1 VWKHRNELIDMVKRF
16 RSKEVP
22 VVRNPQT
29 CRFCGAVYY
38 GPYYGPLVWCPKCGR
53 RQDTGKIV
61 KSPQRKLSAS
71 EIHELRPKMPFGM
84 NPKRFIDSSK
94 ASEGMERSE
103 REREIN
109 RWLKEI
115 KTVEPYERVKV
126 LERLYRE
133 TKKYPEMVGIFREV
147 VIRGN
152 FLIELDELKKRLEG
166 PFRRGTTRKGVN
178 PLSLYQSFHG
188 NPPAKTRMVNLPVPK
203 KGQKLVKVGR
213 LTHVIYSPEWPSR
226 HSGSHYEHA
235 FGDTGTRMLPD
246 KPILA
251 TDEKGEHLF
260 IIPDRAKPRF
270 TNRGII
276 A

>member
-1 VWKHRNELIDMVKRF
+1 
-16 RSKEVP
+16 
-22 VVRNPQT
+22 
-29 CRFCGAVYY
+29 
-38 GPYYGPLVWCPKCGR
+38 
-53 RQDTGKIV
+53 
-61 KSPQRKLSAS
+61 
-71 EIHELRPKMPFGM
+71 MPFGM
-84 NPKRFIDSSK
+84 NPKRFIDSSR

-103 REREIN
+103 REKEIN

-203 KGQKLVKVGR
+203 KGQKLVKIGR
-213 LTHVIYSPEWPSR
+213 LTHVTYNPELPSKR
-226 HSGSHYEHA
+226 AGSHYEHA
-235 FGDTGTRMLPD
+235 FGDTGTKILPD

-251 TDEKGEHLF
+251 TDEGGKNLY
-260 IIPDRAKPRF
+260 IIPDKAKPRF